1 MSKELAN
8 IIKIL
13 FTAFILTFVWHSAVA
28 KTITFNVDGKEV
40 ITITVLEEITV
51 SPGVPGAA
59 TGAPIETE
67 AEEEPDCE

>member
-1 MSKELAN
+1 MSKELCN

-13 FTAFILTFVWHSAVA
+13 LTTFILTFVWHSAVA

-51 SPGVPGAA
+51 SPGVPGATA
-59 TGAPIETE
+59 GEPIETDV
-67 AEEEPDCE
+67 EEEPDCE